1 MTQEGGA
8 RPNPADPW
16 EGRGVNP
23 AETLIR
29 IVRDTMSRYGMV
41 GRGDRVVVAVS
52 GGADSIC
59 LLHLLYR
66 LAPENGLHL
75 VVAHFDHGLRGDEDH
90 ADTLFVEEQ
99 ARSRGLPLEVER
111 APALGDRTGSLE
123 ERAREARYAFLERV
137 RQAHRAQRMALGH
150 TLDDQAETVLMRL
163 LRGAGPTGLAAIPPV
178 REPGIIR
185 PLIRV
190 RRREIEACLESEGL
204 AWRLDPTNRETRYL
218 RNRIRLEL
226 LPHLLRF
233 QPHLVEHLGDL
244 ADLVREEDEFLDR
257 LALEWIASNA
267 EKDPGGGTALP
278 LHRFLKEPRPLERRI
293 VRAILRREAGG
304 LRRIHHDHVR
314 DALGLARGE
323 RPQAG
328 VSLPGGLRVRRVY
341 DRLVFGY
348 APADGQPNVLESFP
362 APGDY
367 AVPQAGLRVSLELR
381 ERDGTAPLNRGPW
394 TALMDADALRFPLTL
409 RSLRPGDRLVPL
421 GMRGHRKVKDVFID
435 AKVPLAERSRALL
448 LLSGDAPL
456 WLCGHRIDDRCRI
469 TERTTRVLEVRVE
482 RIE

>member
-1 MTQEGGA
+1 VRTSF
-8 RPNPADPW
+8 PPT
-16 EGRGVNP
+16 
-23 AETLIR
+23 ETLIR
-29 IVRDTMSRYGMV
+29 IVRDTVSRYGMV
-41 GRGDRVVVAVS
+41 DRGDRVVVAVS

-59 LLHLLYR
+59 LLHVLCR
-66 LAPENGLHL
+66 LAPEHGLRL
-75 VVAHFDHGLRGDEDH
+75 VVAHFDHGLRADEDH

-99 ARSRGLPLEVER
+99 ARSRGLPFEVER

-137 RQAHRAQRMALGH
+137 RQAHRAERLALGH

-204 AWRLDPTNRETRYL
+204 SWRLDPTNQETRYL

-226 LPHLLRF
+226 LPHLLRL
-233 QPHLVEHLGDL
+233 QPRLVEHLGDL

-257 LALEWIASNA
+257 LSLQWITANA
-267 EKDPGGGTALP
+267 EKDPAGGTALP

-293 VRAILRREAGG
+293 VRLTLRREAGG
-304 LRRIHHDHVR
+304 LRRIHRGHVR
-314 DALGLARGE
+314 AVMDLARGD

-328 VSLPGGLRVRRVY
+328 IHLPGGLQVQRSY
-341 DRLVFGY
+341 DRLIFGLVEPPVDR
-348 APADGQPNVLESFP
+348 AGVHEIFP
-362 APGDY
+362 GPGTVTV
-367 AVPQAGLRVSLELR
+367 ARAGLRVVLELR
-381 ERDGTAPLNRGPW
+381 DRADVGSLDQGPW
-394 TALMDADALRFPLTL
+394 TAYLDADIARFPLTL
-409 RSLRPGDRLVPL
+409 RSLQIGDRLVPL

-435 AKVPLAERSRALL
+435 GKVPLNERSRALL
-448 LLSGDAPL
+448 LLSDDAPL

-469 TERTTRVLEVRVE
+469 TDGTTRVLEVRME
-482 RIE
+482 RME